1 MTGDIFFKNLEN
13 LKIIFKTGNGFFILV
28 GFVLQKENMFM
39 KFWCTK
45 NEVGGSDI
53 GIQKEAEPTFGVM
66 ECIYFSNRGRTKTVF
81 LKLKA
86 WFH

>member
-1 MTGDIFFKNLEN
+1 MV
-13 LKIIFKTGNGFFILV
+13 FFILV

-45 NEVGGSDI
+45 NEVGGSDV

-66 ECIYFSNRGRTKTVF
+66 EVHRFFKSG
-81 LKLKA
+81 
-86 WFH
+86 